1 MELKFDDTEEEKYI
15 VSYLLRDQLFFLKVS
30 KYLATRDWT
39 SKQYFQ
45 DAKLQ
50 FILNSAIKYQEK
62 YKSPITEASLKI
74 LARKTCKDD
83 EALRIAMDA
92 KISELYKIKDD
103 EISPQYLQER
113 TVKFIRTQR
122 AVEATVMNQQD
133 IINGNF
139 DLLSKRIE
147 DAVSISIDKDFGMS
161 LNNAEETI
169 ANIKTLG
176 DEKGNITWGSS
187 GLDNIMG
194 KANGGELCC
203 FLGVPGVGKTLW
215 LGNVAIKNFI
225 EGKKVFF
232 VSLEVDKRRLA
243 VRLYQSLLHKTGR
256 ELLDIEVKEVEEQL
270 RMINPENKGDI
281 LIKNFGANS
290 ASSNDISAV
299 LRDLKAT
306 KNWIPDVIII
316 DYMLI
321 TASND
326 GRLSRE
332 NPYTY
337 YKAVSEEMR
346 NIAFEFNCPV
356 FTACQLNRGAMSEK
370 GGGSKATISTSQIS
384 ESKGIVDTCDY
395 IVGIVQT
402 EDQKY
407 KKDDDTK
414 GTYRIVVGK
423 NRNGETGRSVDFEI
437 DWNYMA
443 LKEIIGGKK

>member
-1 MELKFDDTEEEKYI
+1 
-15 VSYLLRDQLFFLKVS
+15 
-30 KYLATRDWT
+30 
-39 SKQYFQ
+39 
-45 DAKLQ
+45 
-50 FILNSAIKYQEK
+50 
-62 YKSPITEASLKI
+62 
-74 LARKTCKDD
+74 
-83 EALRIAMDA
+83 MDA
-92 KISELYKIKDD
+92 KISELYKIKED

-176 DEKGNITWGSS
+176 DEKGNIIWGSS
-187 GLDNIMG
+187 GLNNIMG

-290 ASSNDISAV
+290 ASLMIF
-299 LRDLKAT
+299 LQFL
-306 KNWIPDVIII
+306 
-316 DYMLI
+316 
-321 TASND
+321 
-326 GRLSRE
+326 
-332 NPYTY
+332 
-337 YKAVSEEMR
+337 
-346 NIAFEFNCPV
+346 
-356 FTACQLNRGAMSEK
+356 
-370 GGGSKATISTSQIS
+370 
-384 ESKGIVDTCDY
+384 
-395 IVGIVQT
+395 
-402 EDQKY
+402 
-407 KKDDDTK
+407 
-414 GTYRIVVGK
+414 
-423 NRNGETGRSVDFEI
+423 EI
-437 DWNYMA
+437 
-443 LKEIIGGKK
+443 

>member
-15 VSYLLRDQLFFLKVS
+15 VSYLLKDQLFFLKVS
-30 KYLATRDWT
+30 KYLATRDWA

-176 DEKGNITWGSS
+176 D
-187 GLDNIMG
+187 
-194 KANGGELCC
+194 
-203 FLGVPGVGKTLW
+203 
-215 LGNVAIKNFI
+215 I
-225 EGKKVFF
+225 E
-232 VSLEVDKRRLA
+232 
-243 VRLYQSLLHKTGR
+243 
-256 ELLDIEVKEVEEQL
+256 KEVEKLQ
-270 RMINPENKGDI
+270 K
-281 LIKNFGANS
+281 LI
-290 ASSNDISAV
+290 
-299 LRDLKAT
+299 
-306 KNWIPDVIII
+306 
-316 DYMLI
+316 ML
-321 TASND
+321 
-326 GRLSRE
+326 
-332 NPYTY
+332 
-337 YKAVSEEMR
+337 
-346 NIAFEFNCPV
+346 
-356 FTACQLNRGAMSEK
+356 
-370 GGGSKATISTSQIS
+370 
-384 ESKGIVDTCDY
+384 
-395 IVGIVQT
+395 
-402 EDQKY
+402 
-407 KKDDDTK
+407 
-414 GTYRIVVGK
+414 
-423 NRNGETGRSVDFEI
+423 
-437 DWNYMA
+437 
-443 LKEIIGGKK
+443 